1 MANKNKLVVGI
12 SLALFAGSAMAANQP
27 AADEQSLVVM
37 FKPSVSKVE
46 RETVV
51 RSVGGIL
58 RETDAEGRDL
68 RMRYVADGRI
78 NKITVANA
86 AQRDR
91 VIKQLT
97 RHPLVEVAEPNYI
110 WTTQASEIRAVDAP
124 NDQFFDVMWNL
135 HNTGQEG
142 GTPGADISALEA
154 WAISKGD
161 ANIVIGV
168 IDTGIDYSHPDLVGN
183 MWHNP
188 GEICDNGIDDTGNGV
203 IDDCHGFNAITGTGN
218 PMDVDGHGTHVA
230 GTIGASSNN
239 GIGVAGVNW
248 DVQLA
253 ACKFLG
259 PTGGTTLDGIA
270 CIDYFT
276 DLKVNHGVNVV
287 ATNNSWGG
295 GPYSEALRAAIQT
308 HTEAGIMFVTA
319 SGNDARNVDTVPDY
333 PGTYDL
339 PGIVNVANTTRTD
352 ALAVLSNFGAVTV
365 DLGAPGSN
373 IPSTY
378 LNNGYA
384 YASGTSMASP
394 HVAGVASLVWSI
406 APHLSIAE
414 VKDILMSSGDPTP
427 ALAGA
432 TVSGN
437 RLNAHQALLDA
448 DPEPGFRLNLDPRNL
463 QITAGENVRF
473 VIDIGAVAGWSGEVE
488 VGVDIAPALDYELS
502 SNVAN
507 AGESITLTVYTDSD
521 TDWGT
526 YAIQV
531 SGLDTE
537 TGELTGAAA
546 GTLTVIPADLLDFPY
561 ENNTSMAIPDNSP
574 AGITSVIS
582 VPEQGVIFDTE
593 VSVNI
598 THTWRGDLIV
608 RVISPAGTER
618 TLHNRDG
625 GSASDLI
632 QTWSLDTFN
641 GESMNGDWTLFVS
654 DNAGLDTGTLNGW
667 SMVLTAASDSEPTP
681 GEPVAGFDYS
691 VDGMTVSFTNTSSAD
706 HDIVSYAWDFGDGA
720 SSTEA
725 NPVHTYAA
733 EGSYS
738 VSLTVVDAEGQ
749 QNTMSQMV
757 TISLTDIDVEV
768 LSASKLRSGSA
779 TVQLLVSGADG
790 EVDVYRDGNL
800 VGTFGNRV
808 RDRFTTTADSVEYE
822 VCPAGSY
829 GAGCSVLTVT
839 F

>member
-319 SGNDARNVDTVPDY
+319 SGNDASNVDTVPDY

-488 VGVDIAPALDYELS
+488 VAVDIDPALDHELS

-561 ENNTSMAIPDNSP
+561 ENNTSMAIPDNNP

-706 HDIVSYAWDFGDGA
+706 YDIVSYAWDFGDGA

-749 QNTMSQMV
+749 QNTTSQMV